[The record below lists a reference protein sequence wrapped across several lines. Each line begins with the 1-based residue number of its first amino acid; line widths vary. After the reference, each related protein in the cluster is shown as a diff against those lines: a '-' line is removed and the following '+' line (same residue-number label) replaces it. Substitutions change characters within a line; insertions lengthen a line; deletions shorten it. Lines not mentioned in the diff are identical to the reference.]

1 MNSTQA
7 LTKEAT
13 MRPRSPVG
21 ATALLGGAGLC
32 LLARAASRR
41 SQRLELRGQVVVIT
55 GGSRGLGWLLARE
68 FATAGCQVAICA
80 RDETELDRAGKSW
93 SATARRSWPYPP
105 TSPTAPRPRG

>member
-1 MNSTQA
+1 
-7 LTKEAT
+7 

-21 ATALLGGAGLC
+21 ATALLGGAGLS
-32 LLARAASRR
+32 LLARAASKR

-80 RDETELDRAGKSW
+80 RDEAELDRA
-93 SATARRSWPYPP
+93 R
-105 TSPTAPRPRG
+105 